1 MDNRE
6 DIFYRYCRNEATYS
20 EREQV
25 ESLVAADAEAEAEL
39 ASVARAVEIEREI
52 FALQDYDTE
61 RALRRTWRM
70 VRRRRAVSAV
80 RSTLSRAAVI
90 AAPFLLALTVVLS
103 YMVFRDADTEPV
115 YAEITA
121 APGSVS
127 RFELPDRSRV
137 WLNAGATLRYPAA
150 FKGKVREVELEGEG
164 YFEVQS
170 DPEHPFV
177 VSTPCGAKVAAYGTC
192 FNVDTGEG
200 NARVVLAEG
209 NVSLLLDDRQPI
221 AIRRG
226 EQALFDAGTGGIS
239 LEATNLYE
247 QLAWKDGRIVF
258 RNATL
263 TDVFRRLGQRYNVDI
278 VMHDPENLSDKYS
291 ARVTFTDETIQQI
304 FTYLSAVA
312 PMKWQLVSVAQN
324 SDSTLARQRID
335 VWLTGNTNR

>member
-6 DIFYRYCRNEATYS
+6 DIFYRYCRNEATLS
-20 EREQV
+20 ERARV
-25 ESLVAADAEAEAEL
+25 ESLVAADAEAAAEL
-39 ASVARAVEIEREI
+39 ASMAEAVGIEREI
-52 FALQDYDTE
+52 FDLQDYDTE
-61 RALRRTWRM
+61 EALRRTWRM
-70 VRRRRAVSAV
+70 VGRRRAISAV
-80 RSTLSRAAVI
+80 RRTLSRAAVV
-90 AAPFLLALTVVLS
+90 AAPFLLVLTVVLS
-103 YMVFRDADTEPV
+103 CVVFREAESETV

-127 RFELPDRSRV
+127 RFELPDHSRV
-137 WLNAGATLRYPAA
+137 WLNAGATLRYPAT
-150 FKGKVREVELEGEG
+150 FNGNVREVELEGEG

-177 VSTPCGAKVAAYGTC
+177 VSTPCGAKVAAYGTR

-209 NVSLLLDDRQPI
+209 NVNLLLDDRQPI

-226 EQALFDAGTGGIS
+226 EQAFFDAGTGSIS

-278 VMHDPENLSDKYS
+278 VMHDPENLSDRYR

-312 PMKWQLVSVAQN
+312 PMKWQLVSVAPN
-324 SDSTLARQRID
+324 SDATLPRQRID
-335 VWLTGNTNR
+335 VWLTGSANR